1 MSGGDIVRSRT
12 SILVIV
18 LTMQGSVGKNWG
30 GGSTMGKTTIRSSYK
45 YTPRC
50 VGGDLRGGQ
59 SDRAHRCRSDY
70 AEGRRDG
77 ESKNG
82 AGREEKWACDLQKA
96 PRMSFLENNMS
107 WPAFRA

>member
-18 LTMQGSVGKNWG
+18 LTMQGSVGRNWG

-50 VGGDLRGGQ
+50 VGEDLRGGG

-82 AGREEKWACDLQKA
+82 AGREEKWGLVGV
-96 PRMSFLENNMS
+96 
-107 WPAFRA
+107 